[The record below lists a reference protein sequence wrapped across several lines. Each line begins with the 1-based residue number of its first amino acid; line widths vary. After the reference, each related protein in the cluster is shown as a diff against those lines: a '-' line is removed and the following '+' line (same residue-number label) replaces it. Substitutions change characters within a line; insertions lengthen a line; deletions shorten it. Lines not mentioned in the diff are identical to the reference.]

1 MMYGKFEIQCDQ
13 ASPEG
18 SDKFIIIGALV
29 IFQKKMQISAWTYK
43 HEYIFIYFLIN
54 CTMYVLVRY

>member
-18 SDKFIIIGALV
+18 SDKLIIIGALV
-29 IFQKKMQISAWTYK
+29 IFQKKCKYLHGHINMN
-43 HEYIFIYFLIN
+43 IYLF
-54 CTMYVLVRY
+54 TF